1 MVSFDVKQLFT
12 KIPTNLALEAVT
24 EALEN
29 NEIVNTKLSKDSILK
44 LTTLCLKSAVFQFD
58 N

>member
-1 MVSFDVKQLFT
+1 MVSYDVKQSFT
-12 KIPTNLALEAVT
+12 KIPTDLALEAVT

-29 NEIVNTKLSKDSILK
+29 NEIVNAKFSKDSILK
-44 LTTLCLKSAVFQFD
+44 LTTLCLKSPVFQFD